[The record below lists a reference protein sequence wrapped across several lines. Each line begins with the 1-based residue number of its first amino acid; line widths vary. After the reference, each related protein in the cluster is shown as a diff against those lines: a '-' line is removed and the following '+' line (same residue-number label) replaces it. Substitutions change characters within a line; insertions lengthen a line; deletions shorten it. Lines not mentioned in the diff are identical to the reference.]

1 VKIYYLFLAGVF
13 ILTAAAQIVMLFSKN
28 PKLIKIRSKLPKPIV
43 FLISLAFLGYGVYY
57 IILAV
62 TRY

>member
-1 VKIYYLFLAGVF
+1 MKIYYFFLAGLF
-13 ILTAAAQIVMLFSKN
+13 CLTAIAEMVLLFSKN